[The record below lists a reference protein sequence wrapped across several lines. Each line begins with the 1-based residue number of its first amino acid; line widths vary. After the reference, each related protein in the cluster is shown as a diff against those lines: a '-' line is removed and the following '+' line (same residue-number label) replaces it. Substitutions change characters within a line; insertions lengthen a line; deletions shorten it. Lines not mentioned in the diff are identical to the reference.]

1 MSVRKILALKRAS
14 IQTQIDALVAKE
26 AGLLQQRARLDA
38 QGDGLELGQADAGF
52 QIAAMA
58 NRSARAVIARLDQD
72 GQALRAQRM
81 ALARE
86 KLSLDI
92 ADKKLA
98 NEERKLARLD
108 ASRAED
114 RV

>member
-26 AGLLQQRARLDA
+26 AGLLQQRTRLGA

-58 NRSARAVIARLDQD
+58 NRSARAVIARLDRD
-72 GQALRAQRM
+72 AQAFQAQRLT
-81 ALARE
+81 LARE

-98 NEERKLARLD
+98 NEERKRARVD
-108 ASRAED
+108 AARAED

>member
-14 IQTQIDALVAKE
+14 IQTRIDALVAKE
-26 AGLLQQRARLDA
+26 ARILQQRARLDA
-38 QGDGLELGQADAGF
+38 QGDGLELGEADAGF

-58 NRSARAVIARLDQD
+58 NRSARAVTARLDKER
-72 GQALRAQRM
+72 QAVQAQRQ

-86 KLSLDI
+86 KLSFDI

-98 NEERKLARLD
+98 NEERKQARVD